1 MVISWKKKNEKK
13 NETFSNRTGS
23 SVGDGKARG
32 INATSIPVP
41 KLPFCFWSSQLFDLR
56 AQSST
61 GVPVL
66 LLSANQLISLIG
78 QTRVVSG
85 CVYNLQESVDV
96 FVSGA
101 CLSYL
106 WSKKSQ
112 SLKVLTTLTNSKN
125 VA

>member
-1 MVISWKKKNEKK
+1 MV
-13 NETFSNRTGS
+13 
-23 SVGDGKARG
+23 DGKARG

-61 GVPVL
+61 GVLVL
-66 LLSANQLISLIG
+66 LLSAYQLISLLG

-85 CVYNLQESVDV
+85 CVYNLQESVDG

-106 WSKKSQ
+106 WSKKS
-112 SLKVLTTLTNSKN
+112 LLLVVILIY
-125 VA
+125 